1 MGERWIE
8 KVEKG
13 IRKKKETGKKGRT
26 TPKENEGKKE
36 ETVTR
41 ESERKRERE
50 RESECFVLAG
60 VGRRSHLP
68 IKPRLQRFF
77 VTKALERV
85 CRMLRG
91 KTYVVLYHDAQEPCY
106 AEFFISAV
114 NILIMISSM

>member
-50 RESECFVLAG
+50 RVFCASRGWQAITFAY
-60 VGRRSHLP
+60 
-68 IKPRLQRFF
+68 KPK
-77 VTKALERV
+77 V
-85 CRMLRG
+85 
-91 KTYVVLYHDAQEPCY
+91 
-106 AEFFISAV
+106 AE
-114 NILIMISSM
+114 ILCHKGSGASL

>member
-8 KVEKG
+8 KVAKG
-13 IRKKKETGKKGRT
+13 IRKKKETA

-41 ESERKRERE
+41 ESERKRE

-85 CRMLRG
+85 CRMLRD
-91 KTYVVLYHDAQEPCY
+91 KTYVVLYHDAQERCY

-114 NILIMISSM
+114 NIVIMISSM